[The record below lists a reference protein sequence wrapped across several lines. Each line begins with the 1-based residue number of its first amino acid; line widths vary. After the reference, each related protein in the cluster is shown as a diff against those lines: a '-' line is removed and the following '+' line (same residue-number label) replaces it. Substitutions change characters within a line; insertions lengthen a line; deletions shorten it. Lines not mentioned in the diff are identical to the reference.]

1 MSSAD
6 GNMLTDE
13 KWNLRPDNVLGYS
26 AESSTLL
33 GIKVNPIDAQ
43 ILTDI
48 LLSQLGRVD
57 AGDAQSRIRADG
69 GVCGR
74 PDAMYYTTHLQPTNC
89 MWTVTVFVSAFPS
102 IPGVK
107 PAFRVRNCN
116 YDSGWKPFTTFGDL
130 KSKVSEQVKKIA
142 AAVSVPPYQ
151 PSPLA
156 DGPPLAIRDAVI
168 LAAPSDSAEGVAA
181 KASEL
186 APGGAGCSHIEQS
199 LAQTGE
205 DATPKDSESSITG
218 SMLAAVIPKAHPL
231 YLKCA
236 NALVD
241 KKLSASAT
249 VATLKAMFEDNQ
261 RLSMELQQL
270 KPLARNIGEIS
281 SLLASKIVD
290 ADEQR
295 ARADKLDAE
304 LHKLL

>member
-102 IPGVK
+102 VPDVK

-168 LAAPSDSAEGVAA
+168 LTAPSESAEGVAA
-181 KASEL
+181 
-186 APGGAGCSHIEQS
+186 
-199 LAQTGE
+199 E
-205 DATPKDSESSITG
+205 DSNPKDGDIKDNDIESSITD
-218 SMLAAVIPKAHPL
+218 SMLSTVIPKAHPL
-231 YLKCA
+231 YFKCA

-249 VATLKAMFEDNQ
+249 VDALKAMFEDNQ

-295 ARADKLDAE
+295 ARADKLEAE
-304 LHKLL
+304 LHQAQQGKYRA